1 MNALATTNKNDV
13 IEVSDEQL
21 EIVKAARNTMQTL
34 CSDPRLLVNQIAST
48 IALPKD
54 GGVVT
59 AEDVLTVI
67 RTASSMSLDPMLGG
81 VWAFK
86 SRDGKLVCGVTKKGW
101 QQALHKQ
108 PSYCGMDFI
117 HEGGLQQKKVT
128 VTGKGQTTISYYPV
142 SICVIKKKLADGT
155 IGEFRGIAYF
165 DEEFSG
171 KETWI
176 DRPKRMLDTR
186 ALTIAASN
194 AYGWGATDAEEFS
207 EYAERILEPASSK
220 DKSTE
225 KKSPKHKGAER
236 VIDALSTTAKT
247 DEEKQALIEKMK
259 DAISHEELV
268 KIFKDAPEHLKKDKE
283 IIELGKALVQNFE
296 TNEEEL

>member
-1 MNALATTNKNDV
+1 MRAVATAEKKNDV
-13 IEVSDEQL
+13 IEVTPEQL
-21 EIVKAARNTMQTL
+21 EIVEKAQGTMQTL
-34 CSDPRLLVNQIAST
+34 CADPRVLINQIAST
-48 IALPKD
+48 IALPKE
-54 GGVVT
+54 GGIVT
-59 AEDVLTVI
+59 AADVLTVI

-81 VWAFK
+81 IWAFK
-86 SRDGKLVCGVTKKGW
+86 DRNGRLMCGVTKKGW

-128 VTGKGQTTISYYPV
+128 VTGKGQLTISYYPV

-186 ALTIAASN
+186 ALTIAAAN
-194 AYGWGATDAEEFS
+194 AYGWGASDADELKEF
-207 EYAERILEPASSK
+207 LEPASS
-220 DKSTE
+220 E
-225 KKSPKHKGAER
+225 KVKSPRHKGAER
-236 VIDALSTTAKT
+236 TIEALSSTASKT
-247 DEEKQALIEKMK
+247 DSDKQELISKMK
-259 DAISHEELV
+259 GALTHEELV
-268 KIFKDAPEHLKKDKE
+268 KIFKDAPEHLQQDKE
-283 IIELGKALVQNFE
+283 IIELGKALVQSFE
-296 TNEEEL
+296 TKEEDL